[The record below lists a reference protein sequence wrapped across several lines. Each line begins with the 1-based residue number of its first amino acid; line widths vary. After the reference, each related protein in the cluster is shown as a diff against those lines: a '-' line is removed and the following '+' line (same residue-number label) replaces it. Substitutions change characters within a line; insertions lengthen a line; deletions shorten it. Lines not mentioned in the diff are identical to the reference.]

1 MARRPPLAGN
11 RVLITGASSG
21 IGAQL
26 AQQLAAASARVL
38 LVARREDRLRA
49 IQEELATVVVG
60 QASSL
65 SGLSGTGTKRQRQAG
80 SLSYDGAHISIL
92 AGDITSP
99 EFRQEIDA
107 WVAGNWQGL
116 DVLINNAGIGSVKPF
131 VESDEECLREL
142 FEVNFFAPVELI
154 RTLLPRM
161 KGQTAPAIVNIGSV
175 LGHFAAANKSEYCAS
190 KFAVHGF
197 SDAIHSELHAL
208 GIHVLLV
215 SPSTTRTEFFD
226 QQRTSAA
233 NSPFRLGAMTPER
246 VAQKSIRA
254 LQAGRREIIL
264 SAGGRLSVWLDRVA
278 PWLMARIQRRSD
290 G

>member
-26 AQQLAAASARVL
+26 AQQLAAANARVL

-49 IQEELATVVVG
+49 IQEEFAEGV
-60 QASSL
+60 
-65 SGLSGTGTKRQRQAG
+65 
-80 SLSYDGAHISIL
+80 SIL

-107 WVAGNWQGL
+107 WVAANWQGL

-131 VESDEECLREL
+131 VDSDEECLRDL

-154 RTLLPRM
+154 RMLLPRM
-161 KGQTAPAIVNIGSV
+161 KGQTAPAIVNVSSV
-175 LGHFAAANKSEYCAS
+175 LGHFAASDKSEYCAS
-190 KFAVHGF
+190 KFALHGF
-197 SDAIHSELHAL
+197 SDAIHGELHAL

-215 SPSTTRTEFFD
+215 SPSTTRSEFFD

-233 NSPFRLGAMTPER
+233 NSPFRLGAMTSER

-264 SAGGRLSVWLDRVA
+264 STGGRLSVWLDRIA
-278 PWLMARIQRRSD
+278 PWLMARIQRK
-290 G
+290 